1 MNKKI
6 ELNENELVDKFER
19 LHNKFVANQVNKIQ
33 RYLTNNLG
41 LDPINGKKPLSKAKV
56 REFVTKRFVDG
67 KIQYAIKLS
76 YGSKTVAIVPTGSIE
91 ADEESIVKSLTAVYH
106 ELYQD
111 EYEGDFWNLFAD
123 NPDMART
130 MLLGRK
136 TSAETSLKID
146 KDVLVAI
153 QSRRT
158 KQLSYQGGAA

>member
-1 MNKKI
+1 MK
-6 ELNENELVDKFER
+6 ELNENELAKKFDA
-19 LHNKFVANQVNKIQ
+19 LHSKFVANQVNKIQ

-41 LDPINGKKPLSKAKV
+41 LEPVNGKKPLNKFKV
-56 REFVTKRFVDG
+56 REFVTQRFVDG
-67 KIQYAIKLS
+67 KVQYAIKLS

-146 KDVLVAI
+146 KDVLVAM
-153 QSRRT
+153 QNRRT

>member
-1 MNKKI
+1 MTREI
-6 ELNENELVDKFER
+6 NENELAKKFDA
-19 LHNKFVANQVNKIQ
+19 LHSKFVANQVNKIQ

-41 LDPINGKKPLSKAKV
+41 LEPINGKKPLNKFRV
-56 REFVTKRFVDG
+56 REFVTQRFVDG
-67 KIQYAIKLS
+67 KVQYAIKLS

-91 ADEESIVKSLTAVYH
+91 ADEDSIVKSLTAVYH
-106 ELYQD
+106 ELLNN

-153 QSRRT
+153 QNRRT
-158 KQLSYQGGAA
+158 KQLSYQGSAA